1 MEIEGRIIQDLGIQS
16 GTSKAG
22 NPWKKRELVL
32 ETFGSYPRK
41 VKFHIFGDRVDTIR
55 LEQGRDYVLSFDLE
69 SREFNGRWYTDV
81 NVYQARDYVTTPPPG
96 DPYASQG
103 APQYGAPQYGAPQGY
118 PQPQSPAYGAPAQ
131 APFTSTPASSEED
144 LPF

>member
-81 NVYQARDYVTTPPPG
+81 NVYQARDFVTAPPQG

-118 PQPQSPAYGAPAQ
+118 PQGPSPAYGAPQ
-131 APFTSTPASSEED
+131 APFTSSPASSDED

>member
-32 ETFGSYPRK
+32 ETFGTYPRK
-41 VKFHIFGDRVDTIR
+41 VKFHIFGDRVDNFHI
-55 LEQGRDYVLSFDLE
+55 EQGKDYVLSFDLE
-69 SREFNGRWYTDV
+69 SREYNGRWYTDV
-81 NVYQARDYVTTPPPG
+81 NVYQVRDYVPNGGVSP
-96 DPYASQG
+96 Q
-103 APQYGAPQYGAPQGY
+103 PQYGAPQQPYQQQAAP
-118 PQPQSPAYGAPAQ
+118 AFGAPAQ
-131 APFTSTPASSEED
+131 PSFTASPASVEED

>member
-55 LEQGRDYVLSFDLE
+55 LEQGRDYILSFDLE

-81 NVYQARDYVTTPPPG
+81 NVYQAREYAANNPAPAYG
-96 DPYASQG
+96 DP
-103 APQYGAPQYGAPQGY
+103 APAYGGAPQGGGY
-118 PQPQSPAYGAPAQ
+118 QQSAAGPAFGVAGQQPTFSPA
-131 APFTSTPASSEED
+131 PASSDED